1 MSTFIQARRD
11 RAAAAWDL
19 RDEIV
24 LVGAGELIPIPGGAD
39 QTYHFLSHAEYFYL
53 ADRECPGAVL
63 AFDPHDGWR
72 DFAPAITEEDRVWVG
87 RAEAGGDPLPE
98 LAAWLAARRGRPLAM
113 LGAELPGL
121 RPDRERT
128 ERLREVLST
137 CRRPKDREEIARAR
151 RACAATAE
159 GYRRAR
165 EVIRPGVTERAVQIE
180 MDAEFQRHGADRAA
194 YGSIVGSGP
203 NAAVFHGVPG
213 PRVIEK
219 DDVILIDAGAEIR
232 RYCADVT
239 RTFPAAGDFTPVQRD
254 LYAVVL
260 RTLERGIARCVPG
273 AEWRDVH
280 LAAARDLVEGL
291 VDLGIM
297 RGRSDALV
305 ERGAHLLFFPHGIG
319 HLVGLGVRD
328 ASGRLPGRPRAT
340 DPALA
345 WLRMDLPLEV
355 NYLLTVEPGIYF
367 IPAILQD
374 RDRRARYRDDVDW
387 ARAESLIPLGGIRI
401 EDNILVTA
409 SGPDNLT
416 AAIPKTL

>member
-1 MSTFIQARRD
+1 MSSFIQARRD
-11 RAAAAWDL
+11 RVAAAWDL
-19 RDEIV
+19 RDEVV
-24 LVGAGELIPIPGGAD
+24 LVGAGDLIPIPGGAD

-72 DFAPAITEEDRVWVG
+72 DFAPAITEDDRVWVG

-98 LAAWLAARRGRPLAM
+98 LGAWLAARRGRPLAM

-121 RPDRERT
+121 RPDPERT
-128 ERLREVLST
+128 GRLREDLSH
-137 CRRPKDREEIARAR
+137 CRRPKDREEIARVR

-165 EVIRPGVTERAVQIE
+165 EVIRPGVTERAVQVE

-203 NAAVFHGVPG
+203 NAAVFHGFPG

-219 DDVILIDAGAEIR
+219 NDVILIDAGAEIR

-239 RTFPAAGDFTPVQRD
+239 RTFAATGAFTSIQRD

-260 RTLERGIARCVPG
+260 RALDRGIARCVPG
-273 AEWRDVH
+273 AEWREVH

-291 VDLGIM
+291 VDLRIM
-297 RGRSDALV
+297 KGRPDALV
-305 ERGAHLLFFPHGIG
+305 ERAAHLLFFPHGIG

-328 ASGRLPGRPRAT
+328 ASGRLAGRPRST

-345 WLRMDLPLEV
+345 WLRMDLPLEE

-367 IPAILQD
+367 IPAILHD
-374 RDRRARYRDDVDW
+374 PDRRARFRDDVDW
-387 ARAESLIPLGGIRI
+387 ARAESLIPLGGIRL

-416 AAIPKTL
+416 AAIPRSL